1 MRQAVLAQ
9 DVLAL
14 EESEAVVITTDNQ
27 LQESLDCPD
36 CSDTMIKFYDWDKM
50 KYLCENC
57 GLTIANPA
65 TVLYVVQE

>member
-36 CSDTMIKFYDWDKM
+36 CSETMIKFYDWDKM
-50 KYLCENC
+50 KYLCE
-57 GLTIANPA
+57 I
-65 TVLYVVQE
+65 VD

>member
-50 KYLCENC
+50 KYFAAA
-57 GLTIANPA
+57 IANPA